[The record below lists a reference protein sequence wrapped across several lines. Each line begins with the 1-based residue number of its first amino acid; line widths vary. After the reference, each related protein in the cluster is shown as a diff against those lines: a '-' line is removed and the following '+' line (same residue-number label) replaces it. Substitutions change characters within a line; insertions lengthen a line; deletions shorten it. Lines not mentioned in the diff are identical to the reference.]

1 MSAVEYLDKAIKYK
15 DEEERLSR
23 EAQEA
28 LKKA

>member
-1 MSAVEYLDKAIKYK
+1 LSAVHYLDKAIKYK
-15 DEEERLSR
+15 DDEERLSR